1 MAEDFANDFFSE
13 DVLAG
18 DEMAEF
24 WIDGVPLDP
33 AIDDQL
39 DNEDIPN
46 RWATMLTK
54 IPDFNPGGSGIK
66 PIRRSY
72 PPSLPYKPSATTTT
86 NLSTIANE
94 PEEVEPQVQK
104 RFSPVLVAAILNVG
118 RVIGGVIAR
127 VGGRLVNLAKK
138 GFRRRMQ
145 VVRPS
150 RSRWAASGIRL
161 PRIEIG
167 SGVCEVRTRFSLA
180 EICKWDHVAGIWAG
194 RHI

>member
-1 MAEDFANDFFSE
+1 
-13 DVLAG
+13 
-18 DEMAEF
+18 MAEF
-24 WIDGVPLDP
+24 WIDGVPLNP

-72 PPSLPYKPSATTTT
+72 PPSLPYKPSSTTTT
-86 NLSTIANE
+86 TDLSTIVNE
-94 PEEVEPQVQK
+94 PEEVEPQIQN
-104 RFSPVLVAAILNVG
+104 RFFPALVAAILNVG

-138 GFRRRMQ
+138 GLRLRRRMRG
-145 VVRPS
+145 VRPS
-150 RSRWAASGIRL
+150 CSR
-161 PRIEIG
+161 
-167 SGVCEVRTRFSLA
+167 
-180 EICKWDHVAGIWAG
+180 
-194 RHI
+194 